1 MDETGF
7 RDPQSRRDTYRRRVL
22 RVLSWPAAILILIY
36 FLFEDL
42 FLSWLRPLFRYL
54 GGLAP
59 FAALG
64 RMLKRLPP
72 YVALLVIAVPF
83 VLIEP
88 VKVFSL
94 FWIGIGHFVSGTIL
108 LVLSY
113 VVSLFVVER
122 MFHVMHEQLLSI
134 GWFAWAFEKVMA
146 AKAWALALARSTTI
160 YRTLRPIAANI
171 GTTTR
176 STFAWLRD
184 RMRRI
189 FPRMG

>member
-1 MDETGF
+1 MNETGG
-7 RDPQSRRDTYRRRVL
+7 RDPQSRRMTYRRRVL

-42 FLSWLRPLFRYL
+42 FLSWLRPLFRFL
-54 GGLAP
+54 GTLAP

-64 RMLKRLPP
+64 RLLQRLPP

-83 VLIEP
+83 IGIEP

-122 MFHVMHEQLLSI
+122 LFHVMRGQLMTI
-134 GWFAWAFEKVMA
+134 GWFAWSFNKVMA
-146 AKAWALALARSTTI
+146 AKAWAIDLARSTAL
-160 YRTLRPIAANI
+160 YRTLRPVAANI
-171 GTTTR
+171 GQATR
-176 STFAWLRD
+176 TIFASLRE

-189 FPRMG
+189 FPRIG